1 MAHIWNSKGLGREY
15 TVLKGI
21 EGLLNGRGKMM
32 RIEFE
37 MNDFSGIV
45 FCASDQNRKGTI
57 KQDPKHACALY
68 II

>member
-45 FCASDQNRKGTI
+45 FVRAI
-57 KQDPKHACALY
+57 KTGRGQ
-68 II
+68 